1 VLLSTTQGVAFQVD
15 GAAGSKLFHHHVDA
29 AGKVHRHWLE
39 AERTAHQVGGAQTE
53 TLEEQADALAR
64 GKATACVIGPQCM
77 GTRFNVLMTV
87 QVPLK
92 QQMPSPRAGVFGCAG
107 FGGGCLFGA
116 PAGQAAFGAAPKAA
130 APKAPAAFGAAM
142 TGSIGAVPLSP
153 TGIANAARVSYG
165 SEHDVWSG
173 LTGYAKTPVRH
184 ESEHITITVVLYNV
198 VAGGVP
204 SEADVAAAIDDLE
217 RLYAACAADRRAA
230 IAFANAPVASPW
242 APATADPALA
252 VRNDELQQVV
262 LAIVN

>member
-1 VLLSTTQGVAFQVD
+1 MVSAHRRPVSDHIITLAVKKMEVKT
-15 GAAGSKLFHHHVDA
+15 AG
-29 AGKVHRHWLE
+29 
-39 AERTAHQVGGAQTE
+39 
-53 TLEEQADALAR
+53 QA
-64 GKATACVIGPQCM
+64 KA
-77 GTRFNVLMTV
+77 
-87 QVPLK
+87 
-92 QQMPSPRAGVFGCAG
+92 
-107 FGGGCLFGA
+107 
-116 PAGQAAFGAAPKAA
+116 QAAFGAAT
-130 APKAPAAFGAAM
+130 
-142 TGSIGAVPLSP
+142 TGSIGTVPLSP

-173 LTGYAKTPVRH
+173 LTGYLKTPVRH